1 MTQRSGSDL
10 NDEGLASALRRF
22 PTHAPQIRD
31 LIMRNEN
38 FRTICDDLAC
48 AEQALLAVD
57 RLQVGIREARRREFK
72 EMVDTLSTEIE
83 RLLTQTKVINISGW
97 HDKQQ

>member
-1 MTQRSGSDL
+1 MTERSGSDL
-10 NDEGLASALRRF
+10 YGEGLASALRRF
-22 PTHAPQIRD
+22 PTHAAQIRA

-57 RLQVGIREARRREFK
+57 RFEAGIRDARRREFT
-72 EMVDTLSTEIE
+72 EMVDDLSVELE
-83 RLLTQTKVINISGW
+83 RLLSQAKIGPIASRFSRLR
-97 HDKQQ
+97 